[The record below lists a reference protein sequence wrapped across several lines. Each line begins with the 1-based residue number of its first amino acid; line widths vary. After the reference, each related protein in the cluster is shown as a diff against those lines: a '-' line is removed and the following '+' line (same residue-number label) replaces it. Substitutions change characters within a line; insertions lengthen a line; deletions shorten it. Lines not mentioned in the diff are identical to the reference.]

1 MSSLGNVLRSAPRHV
16 ALGTV
21 IGAAMAFL
29 PADADQHASAVAM
42 VTATVH
48 MPVTISGGRAGGA
61 EPTVHSAAPRAYSL
75 RMIHGELDG
84 DNGRTANLRT
94 IFVDFD

>member
-29 PADADQHASAVAM
+29 PADADQHASAVAV

-48 MPVTISGGRAGGA
+48 APVTVSSGRAGGA
-61 EPTVHSAAPRAYSL
+61 PPTVHSTAPRAYSL

-84 DNGRTANLRT
+84 DNGRTTNLRT